1 MIKLTSKKGN
11 VVFTSEVYNV
21 AHLSRIFAFR
31 KGAFTAECDG
41 YEWNG
46 KEFIKIVEVKKKA
59 TKKDADKRRDIT
71 ED

>member
-11 VVFTSEVYNV
+11 AIFTSEVYSI

-31 KGAFTAECDG
+31 DGVFTAECDG

-46 KEFIKIVEVKKKA
+46 KEFIKIVVKKKA
-59 TKKDADKRRDIT
+59 TKQDADKRTDIT
-71 ED
+71 KD

>member
-1 MIKLTSKKGN
+1 M
-11 VVFTSEVYNV
+11 
-21 AHLSRIFAFR
+21 AHY
-31 KGAFTAECDG
+31 TVECDG